1 MHKGGSLMV
10 TIYFTF
16 EPREDLKQPLLAEFP
31 QADFLFD
38 TKLDVGKLAQSE
50 ILVTYGEDLKKEHL
64 QHADKLEWIFVASA
78 GIEKMPA
85 EAIAKRN
92 ILVSNVRGIHKKPMT
107 ESILAHI
114 LSLKR
119 VLPFI
124 YEQQQKKEWNKK
136 ARPTE
141 LNGSTALII
150 GPGAIGGEVGRILQA
165 FDVHTIGCNRSG
177 KEAPYMNETYKLDD
191 LKEQLPKA
199 DIILSML
206 PSTKETKHML
216 TREHFELMKSSAIF
230 MNFGR
235 GDLVETDTLV
245 GVLQDKLIGHAV
257 LDVYEIEPLP
267 ADSLLWDLN
276 NVTLS
281 PHFSSHSSRYLERS
295 LDIFKPSLKKW
306 LNGERDLENKMDILR
321 GY

>member
-1 MHKGGSLMV
+1 MV
-10 TIYFTF
+10 TIYFSF

-31 QADFLFD
+31 QAEFLFD
-38 TKLDVGKLAQSE
+38 TKLDVEKLAQSE
-50 ILVTYGEDLKKEHL
+50 ILVTYGEDLKEDHL
-64 QHADKLEWIFVASA
+64 QHAKQLQWIFVASA

-85 EAIAKRN
+85 DAIAKRN

-124 YEQQQKKEWNKK
+124 YEQQQKKVWNKK

-177 KEAPYMNETYKLDD
+177 KEAPYMNETYKLED

-199 DIILSML
+199 DIVLSML

-245 GVLQDKLIGHAV
+245 GVLQDKLIEHAV
-257 LDVYEIEPLP
+257 LDVYETEPLP
-267 ADSLLWDLN
+267 ADNPLWELD

-295 LDIFKPSLKKW
+295 LDIFKPSLEKW

>member
-1 MHKGGSLMV
+1 MV
-10 TIYFTF
+10 TIYFSF
-16 EPREDLKQPLLAEFP
+16 DPREDLKQPLLAEFP
-31 QADFLFD
+31 QAEFLFD
-38 TKLDVGKLAQSE
+38 TKLDVEKLAQSE
-50 ILVTYGEDLKKEHL
+50 ILVTYGEDLKEDHL
-64 QHADKLEWIFVASA
+64 QHAKQLQWIFVASA

-85 EAIAKRN
+85 DAIAKRN

-124 YEQQQKKEWNKK
+124 YEQQQKKVWNKK

-245 GVLQDKLIGHAV
+245 GVLQDKLIEHAV
-257 LDVYEIEPLP
+257 LDVYETEPLP
-267 ADSLLWDLN
+267 ADSPLWELD

-295 LDIFKPSLKKW
+295 LDIFKPSLEKW